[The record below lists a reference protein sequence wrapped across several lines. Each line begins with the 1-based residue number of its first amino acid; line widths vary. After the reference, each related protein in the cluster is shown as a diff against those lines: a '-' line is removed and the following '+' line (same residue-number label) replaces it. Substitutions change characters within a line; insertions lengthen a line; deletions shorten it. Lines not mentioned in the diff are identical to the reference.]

1 MTKANNQNELID
13 NLNYLSLKQIS
24 DSTEF
29 LTRATEIHY
38 KHYLSMIDDLQ
49 DELDMIPKF
58 FKKKRAKIEQELKQA
73 QDKFDKYFKE
83 YLNGCEDI
91 LKLHKELSDYKK

>member
-1 MTKANNQNELID
+1 MTKADNQNNLID

-49 DELDMIPKF
+49 
-58 FKKKRAKIEQELKQA
+58 LKQA

-83 YLNGCEDI
+83 YLNECEDI
-91 LKLHKELSDYKK
+91 LKLHKELSEYKK